1 MTSFAMTTSRLMDK
15 VALITG
21 GARGQG
27 ATEARQ
33 FVSEGARVM
42 ITDVLDSEGTALVA
56 ELGDAAVYRHHDV
69 TDETG
74 WTATVNDVVERWGRL
89 DVLVNN
95 AGILKVLPMTE
106 TSLDDFE
113 SVMGVNATGVFLGMK
128 AVADV
133 MKAQNSGSIINI
145 SSVAGLRGVGSQFAY
160 AASKWAVRGMSRS
173 AAVELAA
180 HDIRVNSVHPGIIA
194 TPMLDEYTE
203 ANRTRVKA
211 LIPLGRET
219 GPEAV
224 AEMVTWLASDAS
236 SYCTGSE
243 FVIDGGMS
251 A

>member
-1 MTSFAMTTSRLMDK
+1 MTDRNSQGNRLEAK
-15 VALITG
+15 VAIISG

-33 FVSEGARVM
+33 FVDEGAKVL
-42 ITDVLDSEGTALVA
+42 ITDVLDDEGQALA
-56 ELGDAAVYRHHDV
+56 LELGDAVVYRHHDV
-69 TDETG
+69 TDQAG
-74 WTATVNDVVERWGRL
+74 WAATAADAVERWGRI

-95 AGILKVLPMTE
+95 AGILRVQSMTE
-106 TSLDDFE
+106 TSLEDFE
-113 SVMGVNATGVFLGMK
+113 AVMAVNATGVFLGMK
-128 AVADV
+128 AVAEV
-133 MKAQNSGSIINI
+133 MKAQNSGSIVNI
-145 SSVAGLRGVGSQFAY
+145 SSVAGLRGVGTQFSY

-173 AAVELAA
+173 AAVELAP
-180 HDIRVNSVHPGIIA
+180 HDIRVNSVHPGIID
-194 TPMLDEYTE
+194 TPMLDHYSE
-203 ANRTRVKA
+203 ANRTRVQG

-224 AEMVTWLASDAS
+224 SELVTWLASDAS

>member
-1 MTSFAMTTSRLMDK
+1 MRLDDK

-33 FVSEGARVM
+33 FVAEGARVM
-42 ITDVLDSEGTALVA
+42 IADVLDTEGEALVA
-56 ELGDAAVYRHHDV
+56 ELGDASVYRHHDV
-69 TDETG
+69 TDEAG
-74 WTATVNDVVERWGRL
+74 WAAAVADVIDRWGRL

-113 SVMGVNATGVFLGMK
+113 TVMGVNATGVFLGMK
-128 AVADV
+128 AVAEV
-133 MKAQNSGSIINI
+133 MKAHHAGSIINI
-145 SSVAGLRGVGSQFAY
+145 SSVAGLRGVGTQFAY

-173 AAVELAA
+173 AAVELAP
-180 HDIRVNSVHPGIIA
+180 HDIRVNSVHPGIID
-194 TPMLDEYTE
+194 TPMLDHYTE
-203 ANRTRVKA
+203 ANRTRVQG

-224 AEMVTWLASDAS
+224 AELVTWLASDAS
-236 SYCTGSE
+236 SYCTASE
-243 FVIDGGMS
+243 FIIDGGMS

>member
-1 MTSFAMTTSRLMDK
+1 MTDRRLDGK

-27 ATEARQ
+27 ATEARR
-33 FVSEGARVM
+33 FVDEGASVL
-42 ITDVLDSEGTALVA
+42 ITDVLEAEGRALAA
-56 ELGDAAVYRHHDV
+56 ELGEAAAYRQHDV
-69 TDETG
+69 TDEAG
-74 WTATVNDVVERWGRL
+74 WTATVAEATERWGRI

-95 AGILKVLPMTE
+95 AGILRIAGMTE

-113 SVMGVNATGVFLGMK
+113 AVMAVNATGVFLGMK

-133 MKAQNSGSIINI
+133 MRAQHAGSIINI
-145 SSVAGLRGVGSQFAY
+145 SSVAGLRGVATQFAY

-173 AAVELAA
+173 AALELAP
-180 HDIRVNSVHPGIIA
+180 HDIRVNSVHPGIID
-194 TPMLDEYTE
+194 TPMLDHYSE
-203 ANRTRVKA
+203 ANRARVQRM
-211 LIPLGRET
+211 IPLGRET

-224 AEMVTWLASDAS
+224 AELVTWLASDAS
-236 SYCTGSE
+236 SYCTAGE